1 MEGNVLDIGI
11 RAVMEFPLRSLK
23 RLLLSIVFLGIW
35 CLNSTAQSDTGGA
48 GPEAS
53 GTDGTDVSAGPQPEV
68 LSPAVIPAGQ
78 PAASQSTG
86 AAHGND
92 KSRNQSGIS
101 KDRLFYA
108 LPNFLTLEN
117 AGQVPPL
124 TAAQKFKVTLRSSF
138 DPVEYFWYGALAGIN
153 QAENSESGYGQGG
166 AGYGKRFGAF
176 FADGTIENLTTSAV
190 FPSLL
195 HQDPRYFQ
203 MGTGGFL
210 HRAGYAVSRIFV
222 TRTDSGHSQINYSE
236 LIGSATAAGISTFTY
251 HPVGERNLSNAV
263 SVWGSEVGY
272 DALTYVIREFWP
284 DIRRKLRR
292 SKAH

>member
-1 MEGNVLDIGI
+1 MEY
-11 RAVMEFPLRSLK
+11 PLKSLK
-23 RLLLSIVFLGIW
+23 WLLLSVVFLGIC
-35 CLNSTAQSDTGGA
+35 CLNSSAQSDTGGA
-48 GPEAS
+48 GSEAS
-53 GTDGTDVSAGPQPEV
+53 GTDGTDVSGGPQPGIP
-68 LSPAVIPAGQ
+68 SPDVIPAGQ
-78 PAASQSTG
+78 PAASQNTG
-86 AAHGND
+86 AAQHND
-92 KSRNQSGIS
+92 KSSTDKSSNQSGTS
-101 KDRLFYA
+101 KDRLFFA

-124 TAAQKFKVTLRSSF
+124 TAAQKFKVTIRSSF
-138 DPVEYFWYGALAGIN
+138 DPVEYFWYGALAGIS
-153 QAENSESGYGQGG
+153 QAENSEAGYGQGG
-166 AGYGKRFGAF
+166 TGYGKRYGAY

-203 MGTGGFL
+203 MGTGGVW
-210 HRAGYAVSRIFV
+210 HRMGYAVSRIFV

-251 HPVGERNLSNAV
+251 HPVGERHLSNAL

-272 DALTYVIREFWP
+272 DTLTYVIKEFWP

-292 SKAH
+292 SKAN